1 MGGRGGSSGIS
12 AGGTVRG
19 DVSFAEIVKASP
31 NSISFG
37 KTVTV
42 MPDGK
47 MPQSGRKS
55 DLGDLISKNNIKD
68 VTVHMY
74 RDRSGANDL
83 QRMKDLGFEIVAQ
96 YKGKSTSSSIPP
108 VDYYYM
114 KKRKK

>member
-12 AGGTVRG
+12 AGGTIRG
-19 DVSFAEIVKASP
+19 NVSFAEIVNASP
-31 NSISFG
+31 NSISFE

-42 MPDGK
+42 IPDRK

-96 YKGKSTSSSIPP
+96 YKGTSTSSSVPP